1 VPTSLPPAREPKG
14 PNFDGL
20 GVAVPWAG
28 FVVVLGMFIVGV
40 IYWSGHTRDANATGA
55 PVLQTTDS
63 SAAVKATATDPES
76 AVQ

>member
-1 VPTSLPPAREPKG
+1 MPTSLPPAHEPKN
-14 PNFDGL
+14 PNLDGL

-28 FVVVLGMFIVGV
+28 FVVVLGMFIAGV

-55 PVLQTTDS
+55 PALQTTNS
-63 SAAVKATATDPES
+63 SAAVKTTDHGS